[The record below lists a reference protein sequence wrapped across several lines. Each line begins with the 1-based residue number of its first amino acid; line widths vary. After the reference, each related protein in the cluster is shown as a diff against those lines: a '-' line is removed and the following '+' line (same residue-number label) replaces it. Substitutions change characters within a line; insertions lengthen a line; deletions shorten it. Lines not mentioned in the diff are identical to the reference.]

1 MYEWIAFLENALNN
15 NFTFSV
21 IFVLGMFHALEPGHG
36 KTLILAY
43 MSGGSMRFSGTI
55 QLVLGLITT
64 HFLLFSLIAFL
75 LQIGSESFPFL
86 NAIGPLLII
95 LLGIYLLYRS
105 VKEVRHEHDD
115 ECDEPMHFHFNQ
127 SKFSSPFI
135 TGTVAGLIP
144 CPSAIIIFI
153 ASEVAKKS
161 IILGSIIVS
170 LPLMSLLTISWLQI
184 ETKDT
189 QSIISLSYN
198 IFWLTLL
205 SLSFFILFPYLLKKN
220 ISFGLSMGL
229 SLFVMVSLFF
239 IFASLLKRFGIEVL

>member
-1 MYEWIAFLENALNN
+1 MFE
-15 NFTFSV
+15 V
-21 IFVLGMFHALEPGHG
+21 I
-36 KTLILAY
+36 K
-43 MSGGSMRFSGTI
+43 
-55 QLVLGLITT
+55 
-64 HFLLFSLIAFL
+64 
-75 LQIGSESFPFL
+75 
-86 NAIGPLLII
+86 II
-95 LLGIYLLYRS
+95 L
-105 VKEVRHEHDD
+105 
-115 ECDEPMHFHFNQ
+115 
-127 SKFSSPFI
+127 
-135 TGTVAGLIP
+135 
-144 CPSAIIIFI
+144 SAIIIFI

-229 SLFVMVSLFF
+229 SLLVMVSLFF